1 MLNTKVIKLAA
12 TNDNLEIIND
22 AAKLLQNSELVA
34 FPTET
39 VYGLGAVYNSDLA
52 LAKIF
57 QVKGRPA
64 DNPLILH
71 IWSYQQLDLLV
82 EEISPKYER
91 LMKEFWP
98 GPLTLI
104 FPKKEDVSYLA
115 TAGLDTVAV
124 RMPSHQIAR
133 QLLKITDIPIAAPS
147 ANLSGKPSPTRGQ
160 HVIEDLNGKIPLIID
175 GGACEAGLESTVLT
189 IYGEHP
195 VILRPGSI
203 TKEMIEATLQEIV
216 QIATPDQIDKPQAP
230 GMKYRHYAPEAAVTL
245 VEGEN
250 AKVVAKINQ
259 ILAEI
264 DTNKRVFVL
273 GTAENEANYHCA
285 NFLNLGS
292 QTRPSEVAARLY
304 DLLRM
309 CDRFNAELVLI
320 EGVYAKGIGVAIE
333 NRLRKASGGNIINV
347 S

>member
-1 MLNTKVIKLAA
+1 MLKLAA
-12 TNDNLEIIND
+12 ADDNLDSLTE
-22 AAKLLQNSELVA
+22 AAKLLQSGELVA

-39 VYGLGAVYNSDLA
+39 VYGLGAVYNSDQA
-52 LAKIF
+52 LAKVF

-71 IWSYQQLDLLV
+71 IWSYQQLDLIV
-82 EEISPKYER
+82 KEVSPKYER

-104 FPKKEDVSYLA
+104 FPKKEAVSYLA

-124 RMPSHQIAR
+124 RMPSHPIAR
-133 QLLKITDIPIAAPS
+133 QLLEITDIPIAAPS
-147 ANLSGKPSPTRGQ
+147 ANLSGRPSPTKGE
-160 HVIEDLNGKIPLIID
+160 HVFEDLNGKIPLIID

-189 IYGEHP
+189 IYSEHP

-203 TKEMIEATLQEIV
+203 TKEMIEATLQEVV
-216 QIATPDQIDKPQAP
+216 QLAMPDQADKPQAP
-230 GMKYRHYAPEAAVTL
+230 GMKYRHYAPKAAVTL

-250 AKVVAKINQ
+250 TKVVAKINQ
-259 ILAEI
+259 LLAEL
-264 DTNKRVFVL
+264 DNVKRVFVL
-273 GTAENEANYHCA
+273 GTAENEAKYHCT

-292 QTRPSEVAARLY
+292 QAKPGEVAARLY
-304 DLLRM
+304 DLLRR
-309 CDRFNAELVLI
+309 CDQLNAELVLI
-320 EGVYAKGIGVAIE
+320 EGVSAKGIGVAIE